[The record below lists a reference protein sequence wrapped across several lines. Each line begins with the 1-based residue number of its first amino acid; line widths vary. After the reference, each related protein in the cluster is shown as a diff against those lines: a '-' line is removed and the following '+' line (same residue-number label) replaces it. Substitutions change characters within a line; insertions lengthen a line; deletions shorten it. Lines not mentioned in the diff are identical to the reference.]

1 MQHHDVR
8 DNAIDIHPRRID
20 RLQALREP
28 APIDAIVG
36 GAIDQ
41 RFKRHEATRGQEA
54 SLAHVT
60 AKHAAKSPGA
70 RNDFP
75 TPSQHRA
82 YRRTQ
87 TFGHTKRSRIGV
99 NGDSRD
105 GSIEDPSA
113 VKMRWYV
120 HFGREVGHWP
130 CARTSQ
136 ASTWLPCRFADQL
149 PNPANPHALLLAAQR
164 LCPVDALL
172 CVSLSR

>member
-28 APIDAIVG
+28 ASIDAIVG

-54 SLAHVT
+54 SLAHVPP
-60 AKHAAKSPGA
+60 SMRRNPLA
-70 RNDFP
+70 RETISLLSVSTEPN
-75 TPSQHRA
+75 
-82 YRRTQ
+82 RRTQ

-113 VKMRWYV
+113 GKMRWYV

-136 ASTWLPCRFADQL
+136 ASTWLPCRFADQP

-164 LCPVDALL
+164 LCPVDALP